1 MRIEHSHDIPED
13 VYDDFN
19 TTHHHEDLTQES
31 SLPEKSPVFS
41 VLYNL
46 REFEGNTGE
55 LVGPEFAKKEYH
67 TFHKERKLVV
77 VHVGL
82 TASAK
87 TTVVSQDAYLLSRLL
102 QDDHSSIKIRGVN
115 AHYIGWGHYITQY
128 LNTTN
133 EQLGDQVDQNLDAM
147 SKEFTRQ
154 VIRLTE
160 KENSITYIDIPGVA
174 GRAEETIE
182 ALADKPYALFRGVYT
197 DETKRQ
203 EYMKFR
209 ERIHNTDPNA
219 GPVIES
225 IDQLKEELKLHGLVP
240 DATVDENFLEYMR
253 SNGAPLYRSRKLDAD
268 LQSIIADLVVQ
279 LQPIKISKEVIMQ
292 MLEQD
297 PDARTE
303 AIAHYLEYFLAK
315 KHNIPA
321 DRRVVQENIHQ
332 EKVSFLANVL
342 KNIEVTVGPGGI
354 LEL

>member
-1 MRIEHSHDIPED
+1 MGIEHSHDMPED
-13 VYDDFN
+13 VYHENEN
-19 TTHHHEDLTQES
+19 THNHDTSAPES
-31 SLPEKSPVFS
+31 KMTEKSPIFS

-67 TFHKERKLVV
+67 TFHNERKLAV

-87 TTVVSQDAYLLSRLL
+87 TTVVSQDAYLLSNLL
-102 QDDHSSIKIRGVN
+102 KDDHHSIRIRGIN
-115 AHYIGWGHYITQY
+115 AHYIGWGHYIAQY
-128 LNTTN
+128 LDTTN
-133 EQLGDQVDQNLDAM
+133 EQLGDQVDQNLDSM
-147 SKEFTRQ
+147 SEEFTRQ

-160 KENSITYIDIPGVA
+160 RENSITYIDIPGVA
-174 GRAEETIE
+174 GRAEKTIE

-209 ERIHNTDPNA
+209 ELIHNTDPNV
-219 GPVIES
+219 GPVIETIS
-225 IDQLKEELKLHGLVP
+225 QLQEVLSSHGIVP
-240 DATVDENFLEYMR
+240 DTPVDEDFLSYMR
-253 SNGAPLYRSRKLDAD
+253 SNGAPIYRSRKLDLD
-268 LQSIIADLVVQ
+268 LRNIIADLIFQ
-279 LQPIKISKEVIMQ
+279 SQSINIPRDKIIQ
-292 MLEQD
+292 GLEED
-297 PDARTE
+297 PDVRTQ

-332 EKVSFLANVL
+332 EQVSFLANVL
-342 KNIEVTVGPGGI
+342 KNIEVKAGPGGI